1 MVIIVNIKQ
10 CGKPAP
16 PEPDPIEQIDS
27 IELRIDTIQITK
39 IKTITKL
46 KQKSNM
52 KQVLFLAL
60 LTVGK
65 LASAQTSEIPLTSI
79 CIQDSIHTPVELYKA
94 DNIRLNTLYREL
106 QLCDSLRILELYE
119 LNDQKAISTQY
130 KKSLEL
136 KHKCLKILPQIHVTR

>member
-1 MVIIVNIKQ
+1 
-10 CGKPAP
+10 
-16 PEPDPIEQIDS
+16 
-27 IELRIDTIQITK
+27 
-39 IKTITKL
+39 
-46 KQKSNM
+46 M

-65 LASAQTSEIPLTSI
+65 LASAQTSVIQSTSI

-119 LNDQKAISTQY
+119 LNDQKQISAQY
-130 KKSLEL
+130 KKILDL
-136 KHKCLKILPQIHVTR
+136 KTQMLKNSAADTRDKILKLRRTRSILSWTIVAVVVEAFIIYIK

>member
-1 MVIIVNIKQ
+1 
-10 CGKPAP
+10 
-16 PEPDPIEQIDS
+16 
-27 IELRIDTIQITK
+27 
-39 IKTITKL
+39 
-46 KQKSNM
+46 M
-52 KQVLFLAL
+52 KQVLLIAL

-65 LASAQTSEIPLTSI
+65 LAYAQTSVIPLTSI

-119 LNDQKAISTQY
+119 LQDQKAISENY

-136 KHKCLKILPQIHVTR
+136 KTQMLKNSAADTRDKILKLRRTRSILSWTIVAVVVEAFIIYIK

>member
-1 MVIIVNIKQ
+1 
-10 CGKPAP
+10 
-16 PEPDPIEQIDS
+16 
-27 IELRIDTIQITK
+27 
-39 IKTITKL
+39 
-46 KQKSNM
+46 M

-65 LASAQTSEIPLTSI
+65 LASAQTSVTPLTSI
-79 CIQDSIHTPVELYKA
+79 CVQDSIHTPVELYKA

-119 LNDQKAISTQY
+119 LQDQKAISEKY

-136 KHKCLKILPQIHVTR
+136 KTQMLKNSAADTRDKILKLRRTRSILSWTIVAVVVEGFIIYIK

>member
-1 MVIIVNIKQ
+1 
-10 CGKPAP
+10 
-16 PEPDPIEQIDS
+16 
-27 IELRIDTIQITK
+27 
-39 IKTITKL
+39 
-46 KQKSNM
+46 M
-52 KQVLFLAL
+52 KQVLLIAL

-65 LASAQTSEIPLTSI
+65 LSFAQTSVIPLTSI

-136 KHKCLKILPQIHVTR
+136 KTQMLKNSAADTRDKILKLRRTRSILSWTIVAVVVEAFIIYIK

>member
-1 MVIIVNIKQ
+1 
-10 CGKPAP
+10 
-16 PEPDPIEQIDS
+16 
-27 IELRIDTIQITK
+27 
-39 IKTITKL
+39 
-46 KQKSNM
+46 M

-65 LASAQTSEIPLTSI
+65 LSFAQTSVTPLTSI
-79 CIQDSIHTPVELYKA
+79 CVQDSIHTPVELYKA

-119 LNDQKAISTQY
+119 LQDQKAISEKY

-136 KHKCLKILPQIHVTR
+136 KTQMLKNSAADTRDKIMKLRKTRKILSWTIVAVVVEAFIIYIK

>member
-1 MVIIVNIKQ
+1 
-10 CGKPAP
+10 
-16 PEPDPIEQIDS
+16 
-27 IELRIDTIQITK
+27 
-39 IKTITKL
+39 
-46 KQKSNM
+46 M

-65 LASAQTSEIPLTSI
+65 LASAQTSVIQSTSI

-119 LNDQKAISTQY
+119 LQDQKAISEKY
-130 KKSLEL
+130 KKSLDL
-136 KHKCLKILPQIHVTR
+136 KTQMLKNSAADTRDKILKLRRTRSILSWTIVAVVVEAFIIYIK

>member
-1 MVIIVNIKQ
+1 
-10 CGKPAP
+10 
-16 PEPDPIEQIDS
+16 
-27 IELRIDTIQITK
+27 
-39 IKTITKL
+39 
-46 KQKSNM
+46 M

-119 LNDQKAISTQY
+119 LNDQKEISAQY
-130 KKSLEL
+130 KKTVEL
-136 KHKCLKILPQIHVTR
+136 KSQTIKNLSQDSRDKLMKLRRTRKVLSWAIVAVVFEGFIIYIK

>member
-1 MVIIVNIKQ
+1 
-10 CGKPAP
+10 
-16 PEPDPIEQIDS
+16 
-27 IELRIDTIQITK
+27 
-39 IKTITKL
+39 
-46 KQKSNM
+46 M

-65 LASAQTSEIPLTSI
+65 LASAQTSVTPLTSI
-79 CIQDSIHTPVELYKA
+79 CVQDSIHTPVELYKA

-119 LNDQKAISTQY
+119 LQDQKAISEKY

-136 KHKCLKILPQIHVTR
+136 KTQMLKNSAADTRDKILKLRRTRSILSWTIVAVVVEAFIIYIK

>member
-1 MVIIVNIKQ
+1 
-10 CGKPAP
+10 
-16 PEPDPIEQIDS
+16 
-27 IELRIDTIQITK
+27 
-39 IKTITKL
+39 
-46 KQKSNM
+46 M

-65 LASAQTSEIPLTSI
+65 LASAQTSVTPLTSI

-119 LNDQKAISTQY
+119 LQDQKQISAQY
-130 KKSLEL
+130 KKSLDL
-136 KHKCLKILPQIHVTR
+136 KTQMLKNSAADTRDKILKLRRTRKILSWTIVAVVFEAFVIYIK